1 MDLQVQKKDGSLQPF
16 DRNKILQG
24 LVHAGATTLEAEDIT
39 KQVEVW
45 VQSTVL
51 NGVVSAVDLRAKV
64 LELLRAVN
72 PMVADTFESYKK
84 TVSLQVQKKDGS
96 LQPFDRSKILLGV
109 VHAGA
114 TPEEAEKITGEIEV
128 WSQTAAQNGVV
139 NSSDIREKIVALLE
153 GSNPTVAENFRT
165 YLRPVV

>member
-1 MDLQVQKKDGSLQPF
+1 MD
-16 DRNKILQG
+16 
-24 LVHAGATTLEAEDIT
+24 
-39 KQVEVW
+39 
-45 VQSTVL
+45 
-51 NGVVSAVDLRAKV
+51 
-64 LELLRAVN
+64 
-72 PMVADTFESYKK
+72 
-84 TVSLQVQKKDGS
+84 LQVQKKDGS